1 MRNTHT
7 QLPMRTFIL
16 LTATFLVITTGE
28 AQRLTSAAIA
38 KPAPSPVASIT
49 VTTTPLLR
57 YLSPDCELDRTR
69 GRDAA
74 DQFHSGSGWMAGGF
88 VSGILLGLIGT
99 GISWAMASSSSVEVN
114 RVPDGVEASCYRDGY
129 TSKAKSRNSSNALT
143 GGLLGTAVL
152 VVLVVSATSG
162 STY

>member
-1 MRNTHT
+1 
-7 QLPMRTFIL
+7 MRTM
-16 LTATFLVITTGE
+16 LVVFSLALVASPAH
-28 AQRLTSAAIA
+28 AQRR
-38 KPAPSPVASIT
+38 
-49 VTTTPLLR
+49 TTPLVHYTAISSVQQLQFGPSEPLAR
-57 YLSPDCELDRTR
+57 FMSPDCDADRSR
-69 GRDAA
+69 GREAA
-74 DQFHSGSGWMAGGF
+74 DQLHSGSGWMAGGF

-129 TSKAKSRNSSNALT
+129 TSKAKSKNSSNALT

>member
-1 MRNTHT
+1 
-7 QLPMRTFIL
+7 MRTM
-16 LTATFLVITTGE
+16 LVVFGLALIASPAHG
-28 AQRLTSAAIA
+28 QRR
-38 KPAPSPVASIT
+38 
-49 VTTTPLLR
+49 TTPLLR
-57 YLSPDCELDRTR
+57 HASLSSAPQLQFGSNEPLARFLNPDCDTDRTR
-69 GRDAA
+69 GREAA
-74 DQFHSGSGWMAGGF
+74 DQLHSGSGWMAGGF

-129 TSKAKSRNSSNALT
+129 TSKAKSKNSSNALT

-152 VVLVVSATSG
+152 VLLIVSASSG

>member
-1 MRNTHT
+1 
-7 QLPMRTFIL
+7 MRTLIVLAATL
-16 LTATFLVITTGE
+16 LVASTAE

-38 KPAPSPVASIT
+38 KPAASPVSTIT
-49 VTTTPLLR
+49 ITTTPLLR
-57 YLSPDCELDRTR
+57 LLSPDCELDRTR

-114 RVPDGVEASCYRDGY
+114 RVPDGVEASCYREGY
-129 TSKAKSRNSSNALT
+129 TSKAKSKNSSNALT

-152 VVLVVSATSG
+152 VLLVVSATSG

>member
-1 MRNTHT
+1 
-7 QLPMRTFIL
+7 MRTM
-16 LTATFLVITTGE
+16 LVVLSLALIASPAQ
-28 AQRLTSAAIA
+28 AQRRTAPLVHHSAI
-38 KPAPSPVASIT
+38 SSISQLQLGSRE
-49 VTTTPLLR
+49 PLAR
-57 YLSPDCELDRTR
+57 FLSPDCETDRAR

-74 DQFHSGSGWMAGGF
+74 DQLHSGSGWMAGGF

-129 TSKAKSRNSSNALT
+129 TSKAKSKNSSNALT